1 MIGAVGLR
9 RSSVATAFHL
19 YLSTHLQGAGI
30 KSWAREASQGCSLV
44 RHGSAYSHAV
54 MKILILALTIS
65 VAGLAA
71 RQQTPISTDEVTLRH
86 RIYGD
91 GRVTAA
97 IHSSKSGEIE
107 HMTAGTAGRW
117 TNAGSQ
123 AHLIVVTTR

>member
-1 MIGAVGLR
+1 
-9 RSSVATAFHL
+9 
-19 YLSTHLQGAGI
+19 
-30 KSWAREASQGCSLV
+30 
-44 RHGSAYSHAV
+44 
-54 MKILILALTIS
+54 MKILILALTLS

-71 RQQTPISTDEVTLRH
+71 RQQTPISADEVTLRH

-107 HMTAGTAGRW
+107 HMTAGRW